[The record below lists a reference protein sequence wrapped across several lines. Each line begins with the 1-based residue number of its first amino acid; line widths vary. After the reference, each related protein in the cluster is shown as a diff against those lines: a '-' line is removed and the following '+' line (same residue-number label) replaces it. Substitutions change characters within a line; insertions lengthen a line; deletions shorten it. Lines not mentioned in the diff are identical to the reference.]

1 MTNDSPEPQAVPLSP
16 NEQDSLRQAAEDA
29 IFAGMAPTDA
39 EMRLSDQYQALQQH
53 DDLTES
59 VLAHKDAYRARE
71 LGPTNLTSQQAA
83 ALIAE
88 GRHMQPRTK
97 AYFNYAQKAR
107 EQYLRRAQ
115 DHAFVAEIV
124 QRVNGTSD
132 HENEVPSSVNQSLP
146 PTTAQ
151 QAYETQDLA
160 QQHIVAADSAA
171 AQDNLQQHIAA
182 AQSAAPQAESAAPQ
196 GGLGQNFES
205 APAAH
210 AAEDEE
216 PQGGLGPNF
225 QRAKRDALLGV
236 APSARRINPVLS
248 LLSTPAPSAAASAPA
263 QSTAANLGQSA
274 VPATPAQPVAPAATA
289 QTTPI
294 AAVSAQAIDTA
305 APAPAPAHL
314 ALNPAT
320 DATAREASA
329 ASASSSATTPS
340 NLSDLANT
348 TVDEPAQPAATTETV
363 LGLDS
368 EAGTQSYQATAPMP
382 PDFAVLALDFES
394 CRKLVAPVLAQ
405 VRATEDETLG
415 QRYAHMREAAYSFYQ
430 LEEDIFGTGFDHG
443 EQRTHLML
451 EFLTVLASQNQ
462 ADPFAV
468 TQSDE
473 WGRFAFLKRR
483 NLILRQILFNNP
495 ELGIIAATTQQ
506 DEAKW
511 QQWFEQFSAKLQTAP
526 KNRSENST
534 PYQPEFL
541 TALLAQLKEI
551 CQGQFERLVTL
562 VKVLRSWSIDTD
574 KNRQWSTLF
583 LFPFGYDSL
592 FWEID
597 SELSFNI
604 NLMGGAGQNVFSM
617 LARAGAD
624 SLGARLVE
632 RFFIDHNGLNTGAC
646 YLSGA
651 LLPGFE
657 QELEVTE
664 QHLQQQIQAATS
676 FEQRLNLSTQ
686 RIKIATTR
694 YLPYQNLDRYQLLRE
709 DFEALCRLDL
719 TKQELFLAL
728 GSLGALHQLCYLLEQ
743 EQQVLKLPGETTR
756 TCDLNMVVVAN
767 PEYKNGV
774 RALSMRRL
782 KENIALFAQAR
793 AHYVKA
799 HLRAVVSACAP
810 ELLTKPLL
818 TVPEQKLVCNLM
830 RCAFD
835 FNPRV
840 RINLMERTIT
850 QLKSKD
856 DPSAE
861 CIIVVPDGISYAEIE
876 AVLIDDER
884 DMHIQSLHSTWST
897 DIGLTTKESAVSY
910 FYSLSDELLYYLVLA
925 LVPKGHPIAL
935 KDFLTKLHQRY
946 HLVIGLNE
954 AGSYAVED
962 ADFIANERQFKLKLA
977 RNHLLVSLSD
987 ACDYVR
993 NPFSQAV
1000 EREK

>member
-1 MTNDSPEPQAVPLSP
+1 MTNDSPEPLAVPLSP

-71 LGPTNLTSQQAA
+71 LGSNNLTSQQAA

-88 GRHMQPRTK
+88 GRHMQPRAK

-107 EQYLRRAQ
+107 EQHLRRAQ

-132 HENEVPSSVNQSLP
+132 HENEVPNSLDQSLP
-146 PTTAQ
+146 PTTAP
-151 QAYETQDLA
+151 QAYEAQDLA
-160 QQHIVAADSAA
+160 QQQVAAAESAE
-171 AQDNLQQHIAA
+171 AQDHLQPHIAA
-182 AQSAAPQAESAAPQ
+182 AQSAAPQAQSAAPQ
-196 GGLGQNFES
+196 VDLGQNFES
-205 APAAH
+205 APAAQ

-263 QSTAANLGQSA
+263 QSIDANPGQSA
-274 VPATPAQPVAPAATA
+274 VPATAAQPVAPAATA

-294 AAVSAQAIDTA
+294 AAVCAPAIDTA
-305 APAPAPAHL
+305 APAPAPTGL
-314 ALNPAT
+314 L
-320 DATAREASA
+320 
-329 ASASSSATTPS
+329 PS
-340 NLSDLANT
+340 
-348 TVDEPAQPAATTETV
+348 
-363 LGLDS
+363 
-368 EAGTQSYQATAPMP
+368 
-382 PDFAVLALDFES
+382 DFASQALDFEA

-415 QRYAHMREAAYSFYQ
+415 QRYAHMREAGYSFYQ
-430 LEEDIFGTGFDHG
+430 LEEDILGTGFDSG

-462 ADPFAV
+462 SDPFAV
-468 TQSDE
+468 AQCDDY
-473 WGRFAFLKRR
+473 GRFAFLKRR

-526 KNRSENST
+526 KNRSEIST

-664 QHLQQQIQAATS
+664 QHFQQQIQAATS

-728 GSLGALHQLCYLLEQ
+728 GSLGTLHQLCYLLEQ
-743 EQQVLKLPGETTR
+743 EQQVLKLPGDSTR
-756 TCDLNMVVVAN
+756 SCDLNMVVVAN

-810 ELLTKPLL
+810 ELLTKAVL
-818 TVPEQKLVCNLM
+818 TVTEQKLVCNLM
-830 RCAFD
+830 RSAFD

-856 DPSAE
+856 DPNAE

-884 DMHIQSLHSTWST
+884 DMHIQSLHSTWSS

-925 LVPKGHPIAL
+925 LVPKGRPIAL

>member
-1 MTNDSPEPQAVPLSP
+1 MTNDLSEPITEPLSP

-39 EMRLSDQYQALQQH
+39 EMRLSNQYQALQQH

-71 LGPTNLTSQQAA
+71 MGPTTLTSQQAA

-88 GRHMQPRTK
+88 GRHMQPRAK
-97 AYFNYAQKAR
+97 AHFNYAQKAH
-107 EQYLRRAQ
+107 EQYLRRAS
-115 DHAFVAEIV
+115 DRAFIAEIV
-124 QRVNGTSD
+124 QRVNGTPTDPDKEETQSAL
-132 HENEVPSSVNQSLP
+132 EPNLQPTNSTLEVPAPQSEA
-146 PTTAQ
+146 TGRQ
-151 QAYETQDLA
+151 QAPGLPEDQM
-160 QQHIVAADSAA
+160 
-171 AQDNLQQHIAA
+171 
-182 AQSAAPQAESAAPQ
+182 P
-196 GGLGQNFES
+196 GGLNANLPHAPDMS
-205 APAAH
+205 ASS
-210 AAEDEE
+210 EDEE

-225 QRAKRDALLGV
+225 KRENRAALLGI
-236 APSARRINPVLS
+236 APSARRANPVLS
-248 LLSTPAPSAAASAPA
+248 LLSTSTPQHAHATVPPTCAPAPADSDSAAVSSAASYATAPDL
-263 QSTAANLGQSA
+263 S
-274 VPATPAQPVAPAATA
+274 AATA
-289 QTTPI
+289 QATTP
-294 AAVSAQAIDTA
+294 V
-305 APAPAPAHL
+305 PAPL
-314 ALNPAT
+314 APAT
-320 DATAREASA
+320 DATAIVASHTSEPSTATTSSNLAGMVNTIADVPTQLAATTESAPELDREASA
-329 ASASSSATTPS
+329 QSAPAP
-340 NLSDLANT
+340 LSPDCA
-348 TVDEPAQPAATTETV
+348 AQ
-363 LGLDS
+363 
-368 EAGTQSYQATAPMP
+368 
-382 PDFAVLALDFES
+382 ALDLET

-405 VRATEDETLG
+405 VRASEDKTLG
-415 QRYAHMREAAYSFYQ
+415 QRFAHLREAGYSFYQ
-430 LEEDIFGTGFDHG
+430 LEEDILGTGFDHS

-462 ADPFAV
+462 SDPFAV
-468 TQSDE
+468 AQSDE

-495 ELGIIAATTQQ
+495 ELGIIAATNQQ

-511 QQWFEQFSAKLQTAP
+511 QQWFEQFSAKLQTPP
-526 KNRSENST
+526 KNRSENNT
-534 PYQPEFL
+534 TYQPEFL
-541 TALLAQLKEI
+541 AALLAQLKEV
-551 CQGQFERLVTL
+551 CLGQFERFVTL

-617 LARAGAD
+617 LVRAGAA
-624 SLGARLVE
+624 SLGSRLVE
-632 RFFIDHNGLNTGAC
+632 RFFVDHNGLNTGARF
-646 YLSGA
+646 LSGT

-676 FEQRLNLSTQ
+676 FEQRINLSTQ
-686 RIKIATTR
+686 RIRIATTR
-694 YLPYQNLDRYQLLRE
+694 YLPYRDLKRYHLLRE
-709 DFEALCRLDL
+709 DFEALCSLDL

-728 GSLGALHQLCYLLEQ
+728 GSLGSLHQLCYLLEQ
-743 EQQVLKLPGETTR
+743 EQKVLDLPGDATH
-756 TCDLNMVVVAN
+756 TCDLNMVIVAN
-767 PEYKNGV
+767 PEHKNGL
-774 RALSMRRL
+774 RALSMRRF

-799 HLRAVVSACAP
+799 HLRAVVAACAP

-818 TVPEQKLVCNLM
+818 TVTEQKLVCNLM

-840 RINLMERTIT
+840 RINLLERTIT
-850 QLKSKD
+850 QPKAKD
-856 DPSAE
+856 DQNLE
-861 CIIVVPDGISYAEIE
+861 CVTTVPDGISYAEIE
-876 AVLIDDER
+876 SVLIDDER
-884 DMHIQSLHSTWST
+884 DMHIQSLHSTWSA

-910 FYSLSDELLYYLVLA
+910 YYSLSDELLYYLVLA

-935 KDFLTKLHQRY
+935 KDFLTKLHERY
-946 HLVIGLNE
+946 HLVIGLGE

-962 ADFIANERQFKLKLA
+962 ADFIANERQFKLKLM
-977 RNHLLVSLSD
+977 RNHLLISLSD

>member
-1 MTNDSPEPQAVPLSP
+1 MTNDSPEPLAVPLSP

-132 HENEVPSSVNQSLP
+132 HENEVPSSVDQSLP
-146 PTTAQ
+146 PTTAP
-151 QAYETQDLA
+151 QAYEAQDLA
-160 QQHIVAADSAA
+160 QQHIVAA
-171 AQDNLQQHIAA
+171 
-182 AQSAAPQAESAAPQ
+182 ESAVPQDSLDQSLSPVTGSQASEPQRSFAP
-196 GGLGQNFES
+196 NFKQAS
-205 APAAH
+205 SSPDQTVS
-210 AAEDEE
+210 EDEE

-225 QRAKRDALLGV
+225 KRENRDALLGI
-236 APSARRINPVLS
+236 APSARRTNPVLS
-248 LLSTPAPSAAASAPA
+248 LLSINAPRHEHAAAEP
-263 QSTAANLGQSA
+263 TC
-274 VPATPAQPVAPAATA
+274 
-289 QTTPI
+289 
-294 AAVSAQAIDTA
+294 
-305 APAPAPAHL
+305 APAPADSDAPVALAPDLSGAAQFTAPA
-314 ALNPAT
+314 PEF

-329 ASASSSATTPS
+329 ASAPSSATTPS
-340 NLSDLANT
+340 NLAGMANT

-363 LGLDS
+363 PGLDS

-382 PDFAVLALDFES
+382 PDFAVQALDFEA

-405 VRATEDETLG
+405 VRAAEDETLG

-430 LEEDIFGTGFDHG
+430 LEEDIFGTGFDSG

-856 DPSAE
+856 DPNAE

>member
-1 MTNDSPEPQAVPLSP
+1 MTNDSPEPLAVPLSP

-132 HENEVPSSVNQSLP
+132 HENEVPSSVDQSLP
-146 PTTAQ
+146 PTTAP

-160 QQHIVAADSAA
+160 QQHIVAAESTVPQDS
-171 AQDNLQQHIAA
+171 LY
-182 AQSAAPQAESAAPQ
+182 QSLSPVTGSQASEPQ
-196 GGLGQNFES
+196 GSFAPNFKQAS
-205 APAAH
+205 SSPDQTVS
-210 AAEDEE
+210 EDEE

-225 QRAKRDALLGV
+225 KRENRDALLGI
-236 APSARRINPVLS
+236 APSARRTNPVLS
-248 LLSTPAPSAAASAPA
+248 LLSINAPRHEHAAAEP
-263 QSTAANLGQSA
+263 TC
-274 VPATPAQPVAPAATA
+274 
-289 QTTPI
+289 
-294 AAVSAQAIDTA
+294 
-305 APAPAPAHL
+305 APAPADSDAPVALAPDLSGAAQFTAPA
-314 ALNPAT
+314 PEF

-329 ASASSSATTPS
+329 ASAPSSATTPS

-363 LGLDS
+363 PGLDS

-743 EQQVLKLPGETTR
+743 EQQVLKLHGETTR

-856 DPSAE
+856 DPNAE

>member
-1 MTNDSPEPQAVPLSP
+1 MTNDSPEPLAVPLSP

-132 HENEVPSSVNQSLP
+132 HENEVPSSVDQSLP

-225 QRAKRDALLGV
+225 QRAKRDALLGM
-236 APSARRINPVLS
+236 APSARRTNPVLS
-248 LLSTPAPSAAASAPA
+248 LLSINAPRHEHAAAEP
-263 QSTAANLGQSA
+263 TC
-274 VPATPAQPVAPAATA
+274 
-289 QTTPI
+289 
-294 AAVSAQAIDTA
+294 
-305 APAPAPAHL
+305 APAPADSDAPVALAPDLSGAAQFTAPA
-314 ALNPAT
+314 PEF

-329 ASASSSATTPS
+329 ASAPSSATTPS
-340 NLSDLANT
+340 NLAGMANT

-363 LGLDS
+363 PGLDS

-856 DPSAE
+856 DPNAE

-884 DMHIQSLHSTWST
+884 DMHIQSLHSTWSS

>member
-1 MTNDSPEPQAVPLSP
+1 MTNDSPEPLAVPLSP

-132 HENEVPSSVNQSLP
+132 HENEVPSSVAQSLP
-146 PTTAQ
+146 PTTAP

-160 QQHIVAADSAA
+160 QQHIVAAESAA
-171 AQDNLQQHIAA
+171 AQDNLTQPHVAA

-196 GGLGQNFES
+196 VGLGQNIES
-205 APAAH
+205 APAVQ

-248 LLSTPAPSAAASAPA
+248 LLSTSAS
-263 QSTAANLGQSA
+263 QREH
-274 VPATPAQPVAPAATA
+274 
-289 QTTPI
+289 
-294 AAVSAQAIDTA
+294 AAVEPTC
-305 APAPAPAHL
+305 APAPAYSDAPVALAPDLSGAAQFTAPA
-314 ALNPAT
+314 PEF

-329 ASASSSATTPS
+329 ASAPSSATTPS
-340 NLSDLANT
+340 NLAGMANT
-348 TVDEPAQPAATTETV
+348 TVGEPAQPAATTETV
-363 LGLDS
+363 PGLDS

-382 PDFAVLALDFES
+382 PDLAVLALDFES

-405 VRATEDETLG
+405 VRAAEDETLG

-430 LEEDIFGTGFDHG
+430 LEEDIFGTGFDSG

-462 ADPFAV
+462 SDPFAV
-468 TQSDE
+468 AQCDDY
-473 WGRFAFLKRR
+473 GRFAFLKRR

-728 GSLGALHQLCYLLEQ
+728 GSLGSLHQICYLLEQ

-767 PEYKNGV
+767 PEHKNGV

-810 ELLTKPLL
+810 ELLTKAVL

-856 DPSAE
+856 DPNAE

-884 DMHIQSLHSTWST
+884 DMHIQSLHSTWSS

-925 LVPKGHPIAL
+925 LVPKGRPIAL

>member
-1 MTNDSPEPQAVPLSP
+1 MTNDSPEPLAVPLSP

-132 HENEVPSSVNQSLP
+132 HENEVPSSVDQSLP

-171 AQDNLQQHIAA
+171 AQDNLHQHIAV

-225 QRAKRDALLGV
+225 QRAKRDALLGM
-236 APSARRINPVLS
+236 APSARRTNPVLS
-248 LLSTPAPSAAASAPA
+248 LLSINAPRHEHAAAEP
-263 QSTAANLGQSA
+263 TC
-274 VPATPAQPVAPAATA
+274 
-289 QTTPI
+289 
-294 AAVSAQAIDTA
+294 
-305 APAPAPAHL
+305 APAPADSDAPVALAPDLSGAAQFTAPA
-314 ALNPAT
+314 PEF

-348 TVDEPAQPAATTETV
+348 TVDEPAQPAATTETAP
-363 LGLDS
+363 GLDS

-856 DPSAE
+856 DPNAE

-884 DMHIQSLHSTWST
+884 DMHIQSLHSTWSS

>member
-1 MTNDSPEPQAVPLSP
+1 MTNDSPEPLAVPLSP

-71 LGPTNLTSQQAA
+71 LGSNNLTSQQAA

-88 GRHMQPRTK
+88 GRHMQPRAK

-132 HENEVPSSVNQSLP
+132 HENEVPSSLDQSLP
-146 PTTAQ
+146 PTTAP

-160 QQHIVAADSAA
+160 QQHIVAAESTVPQDSL
-171 AQDNLQQHIAA
+171 D
-182 AQSAAPQAESAAPQ
+182 QSLSPVTGSQASEPQ
-196 GGLGQNFES
+196 GSFAPNFKQAS
-205 APAAH
+205 SSPDQTVS
-210 AAEDEE
+210 EDEE

-225 QRAKRDALLGV
+225 KRENRDALLGI
-236 APSARRINPVLS
+236 APSARRTNPVLS
-248 LLSTPAPSAAASAPA
+248 LLSINAPRHEHAAAEP
-263 QSTAANLGQSA
+263 TC
-274 VPATPAQPVAPAATA
+274 
-289 QTTPI
+289 
-294 AAVSAQAIDTA
+294 
-305 APAPAPAHL
+305 APAPADSDAPVALAPDLSGAAQFTAPA
-314 ALNPAT
+314 PEF

-329 ASASSSATTPS
+329 ASAPSSATTPS
-340 NLSDLANT
+340 NLAGMANT
-348 TVDEPAQPAATTETV
+348 TVDEPAQPAATTETAP
-363 LGLDS
+363 GLDS
-368 EAGTQSYQATAPMP
+368 EAGTQSYHATAPMP
-382 PDFAVLALDFES
+382 PDFAVLAVDFES

-415 QRYAHMREAAYSFYQ
+415 QRYAHMREAGYSYYQ
-430 LEEDIFGTGFDHG
+430 LEEDILGTGFDSG

-462 ADPFAV
+462 SDPFAV
-468 TQSDE
+468 AQCDDY
-473 WGRFAFLKRR
+473 GRFAFLKRR

-664 QHLQQQIQAATS
+664 QHFQQQIQAATS

-728 GSLGALHQLCYLLEQ
+728 GSLGTLHQLCYLLEQ
-743 EQQVLKLPGETTR
+743 EQQVLKLPGDSTR
-756 TCDLNMVVVAN
+756 SCDLNMVVVAN

-810 ELLTKPLL
+810 ELLTKAVL
-818 TVPEQKLVCNLM
+818 TVTEQKLVCNLM
-830 RCAFD
+830 RSAFD

-856 DPSAE
+856 DPNAE

-884 DMHIQSLHSTWST
+884 DMHIQSLHSTWSS

-925 LVPKGHPIAL
+925 LVPKGRPIAL

>member
-132 HENEVPSSVNQSLP
+132 HENEVPSSVDQSLP

-160 QQHIVAADSAA
+160 QQHIVAADSTVP
-171 AQDNLQQHIAA
+171 QDSLY
-182 AQSAAPQAESAAPQ
+182 QSLSPVTGSQASEPQ
-196 GGLGQNFES
+196 GSFAPNFKQAS
-205 APAAH
+205 SSPDQTVS
-210 AAEDEE
+210 EDEE

-225 QRAKRDALLGV
+225 KRENRDALLGI
-236 APSARRINPVLS
+236 APSARRTNPVLS
-248 LLSTPAPSAAASAPA
+248 LLSINAPRHEHAAAEP
-263 QSTAANLGQSA
+263 TC
-274 VPATPAQPVAPAATA
+274 
-289 QTTPI
+289 
-294 AAVSAQAIDTA
+294 
-305 APAPAPAHL
+305 APAPADSDAPVAFAPDLSGAAQFTAPA
-314 ALNPAT
+314 PEF

-329 ASASSSATTPS
+329 ASAPSSATTPS
-340 NLSDLANT
+340 NLAGMANT
-348 TVDEPAQPAATTETV
+348 TVDEPAQPAATTETAP
-363 LGLDS
+363 GLDS

-861 CIIVVPDGISYAEIE
+861 CIIVVPDGISYA
-876 AVLIDDER
+876 
-884 DMHIQSLHSTWST
+884 
-897 DIGLTTKESAVSY
+897 TKESAVSY

-1000 EREK
+1000 ERD

>member
-1 MTNDSPEPQAVPLSP
+1 MTNDLSEPITEPLSP

-39 EMRLSDQYQALQQH
+39 EMRLSNQYQALQQH

-71 LGPTNLTSQQAA
+71 MGPTTLTSQQAA

-88 GRHMQPRTK
+88 GRHMQPRAK
-97 AYFNYAQKAR
+97 AHFNYAQKAH
-107 EQYLRRAQ
+107 EQYLRRAT
-115 DHAFVAEIV
+115 DRAFIAEIV
-124 QRVNGTSD
+124 QRVNGTPTAPDKEETQSAL
-132 HENEVPSSVNQSLP
+132 EPNLQPTNSTLEVPAPQSEA
-146 PTTAQ
+146 TGWQ
-151 QAYETQDLA
+151 QAPGLPEDQM
-160 QQHIVAADSAA
+160 
-171 AQDNLQQHIAA
+171 
-182 AQSAAPQAESAAPQ
+182 P
-196 GGLGQNFES
+196 GGLNANLPHAPDMS
-205 APAAH
+205 AFS
-210 AAEDEE
+210 EDEE

-225 QRAKRDALLGV
+225 KRENRDALLGI
-236 APSARRINPVLS
+236 APSARRTNPVLS
-248 LLSTPAPSAAASAPA
+248 LLSINAPRHEHAAAEP
-263 QSTAANLGQSA
+263 TC
-274 VPATPAQPVAPAATA
+274 
-289 QTTPI
+289 
-294 AAVSAQAIDTA
+294 
-305 APAPAPAHL
+305 APAPADSDAPVALAPDLSGAAQFTAPA
-314 ALNPAT
+314 PEF

-329 ASASSSATTPS
+329 ASAPSSATTPS
-340 NLSDLANT
+340 NLAGMANT
-348 TVDEPAQPAATTETV
+348 TVDEPAQPAATTETAP
-363 LGLDS
+363 GLDS

-430 LEEDIFGTGFDHG
+430 LEEDIFGTGFDRG

-451 EFLTVLASQNQ
+451 EFLAVLASQNQ
-462 ADPFAV
+462 EDPFAV

-495 ELGIIAATTQQ
+495 ELGIIAATNQQ

-511 QQWFEQFSAKLQTAP
+511 QQWFEQFSAKLQSMTDGRT
-526 KNRSENST
+526 NQDNSAAA
-534 PYQPEFL
+534 YHPEFL
-541 TALLAQLKEI
+541 AALFAEI
-551 CQGQFERLVTL
+551 KHVCNDEFARLVTL

-574 KNRQWSTLF
+574 KDRQWSTLF

-592 FWEID
+592 FWEIVT
-597 SELSFNI
+597 SGAFKQ
-604 NLMGGAGQNVFSM
+604 NLMCGAGQNVFSM
-617 LARAGAD
+617 LARAGAA
-624 SLGARLVE
+624 SLGSRLVE
-632 RFFIDHNGLNTGAC
+632 RFFVDHNGLNTGARF
-646 YLSGA
+646 LSGT

-676 FEQRLNLSTQ
+676 FEQRINLSTQ
-686 RIKIATTR
+686 RIRIATTR
-694 YLPYQNLDRYQLLRE
+694 YLPYRDLPRYHLLRE
-709 DFEALCRLDL
+709 DFEALCSLDL

-743 EQQVLKLPGETTR
+743 EQKVLDLPGDATH
-756 TCDLNMVVVAN
+756 TCDLNIVIVAN
-767 PEYKNGV
+767 PEHKNGL
-774 RALSMRRL
+774 RALSMRRF

-799 HLRAVVSACAP
+799 HLRAVVAACAP

-818 TVPEQKLVCNLM
+818 TVTEQKLVCNLM

-840 RINLMERTIT
+840 RINLLERTIT
-850 QLKSKD
+850 QPKAKD
-856 DPSAE
+856 DQNLE
-861 CIIVVPDGISYAEIE
+861 CVTTVPDGISYAEIE
-876 AVLIDDER
+876 SVLIDDER
-884 DMHIQSLHSTWST
+884 DMHIQSLHSTWSA

-910 FYSLSDELLYYLVLA
+910 YYSLSDELLYYLVLA

-935 KDFLTKLHQRY
+935 KDFLTKLHERY
-946 HLVIGLNE
+946 HLVIGLGE

-962 ADFIANERQFKLKLA
+962 ADFIANERQFKLKLM
-977 RNHLLVSLSD
+977 RNHLLISLSD

>member
-1 MTNDSPEPQAVPLSP
+1 MTNDSPEPLAVPLSP

-71 LGPTNLTSQQAA
+71 LGSNNLTSQQAA

-88 GRHMQPRTK
+88 GRHMQPRAK

-132 HENEVPSSVNQSLP
+132 HENEVPNSLDQSLP
-146 PTTAQ
+146 PTTAP
-151 QAYETQDLA
+151 QAYEAQDLA
-160 QQHIVAADSAA
+160 QQQVAAAESAE
-171 AQDNLQQHIAA
+171 AQDHLQPHIAA
-182 AQSAAPQAESAAPQ
+182 AQSAAPQAQSAAPQ
-196 GGLGQNFES
+196 VDLGQNFES
-205 APAAH
+205 APAAQ

-263 QSTAANLGQSA
+263 QSIDANPGQSA
-274 VPATPAQPVAPAATA
+274 VPATAAQPVAPAATA

-294 AAVSAQAIDTA
+294 AAVCAPAIDTA
-305 APAPAPAHL
+305 APAPAPTGL
-314 ALNPAT
+314 L
-320 DATAREASA
+320 
-329 ASASSSATTPS
+329 PS
-340 NLSDLANT
+340 
-348 TVDEPAQPAATTETV
+348 
-363 LGLDS
+363 
-368 EAGTQSYQATAPMP
+368 
-382 PDFAVLALDFES
+382 DFASQALDFEA

-415 QRYAHMREAAYSFYQ
+415 QRYAHMREAGYSFYQ
-430 LEEDIFGTGFDHG
+430 LEEDILGTGFDSG

-462 ADPFAV
+462 SDPFAV
-468 TQSDE
+468 AQCDDY
-473 WGRFAFLKRR
+473 GRFAFLKRR

-664 QHLQQQIQAATS
+664 QHFQQQIQAATS

-728 GSLGALHQLCYLLEQ
+728 GSLGTLHQLCYLLEQ
-743 EQQVLKLPGETTR
+743 EQQVLKLPGDSTR
-756 TCDLNMVVVAN
+756 SCDLNMVVVAN

-810 ELLTKPLL
+810 ELLTKAVL
-818 TVPEQKLVCNLM
+818 TVTEQKLVCNLM
-830 RCAFD
+830 RSAFD

-856 DPSAE
+856 DPNAE

-876 AVLIDDER
+876 SVLIDDER
-884 DMHIQSLHSTWST
+884 DMHIQGLHSTWSAN
-897 DIGLTTKESAVSY
+897 IGLTTKESAVSY
-910 FYSLSDELLYYLVLA
+910 YYSLSDELLYYLVLA
-925 LVPKGHPIAL
+925 LVPKRHPIAL
-935 KDFLTKLHQRY
+935 KDFLTKLHERY
-946 HLVIGLNE
+946 HLVIGLGE

-962 ADFIANERQFKLKLA
+962 ADFIANERQFKLKLM
-977 RNHLLVSLSD
+977 RNHLLISLSD

-1000 EREK
+1000 ERGK

>member
-1 MTNDSPEPQAVPLSP
+1 MTNDSPEPLAVPLSP

-29 IFAGMAPTDA
+29 IFAGIAPTDA

-132 HENEVPSSVNQSLP
+132 HENEVPSSVDQSLP

-225 QRAKRDALLGV
+225 QRAKRDALLGM
-236 APSARRINPVLS
+236 APSARRTNPVLS
-248 LLSTPAPSAAASAPA
+248 LLSINAPRHEHAAAEP
-263 QSTAANLGQSA
+263 TC
-274 VPATPAQPVAPAATA
+274 
-289 QTTPI
+289 
-294 AAVSAQAIDTA
+294 
-305 APAPAPAHL
+305 APAPADSDAPVAFAPDLSGAAQFTAPA
-314 ALNPAT
+314 PEF

-329 ASASSSATTPS
+329 ASAPSSATTPS
-340 NLSDLANT
+340 NLAGMANT
-348 TVDEPAQPAATTETV
+348 TVDEPAQPAATTETAP
-363 LGLDS
+363 GLDS

-856 DPSAE
+856 DPNAE

-884 DMHIQSLHSTWST
+884 DMHIQSLHSTWSS

>member
-1 MTNDSPEPQAVPLSP
+1 MTNDSPEPLAVPLSP

-71 LGPTNLTSQQAA
+71 LGSNNLTSQQAA

-88 GRHMQPRTK
+88 GRHMQPRAK

-132 HENEVPSSVNQSLP
+132 HENEVPNSLDQSLP
-146 PTTAQ
+146 PTTAP
-151 QAYETQDLA
+151 QAYEAQDLA
-160 QQHIVAADSAA
+160 QQQVAAAESAE
-171 AQDNLQQHIAA
+171 AQDHLQPHIAA
-182 AQSAAPQAESAAPQ
+182 AQSAAPQAQSAAPQ
-196 GGLGQNFES
+196 VDLGQNFES
-205 APAAH
+205 APAAQ

-263 QSTAANLGQSA
+263 QSIDANPGQSA
-274 VPATPAQPVAPAATA
+274 VPATAAQPVAPAATA

-294 AAVSAQAIDTA
+294 AAVCAPAIDTA
-305 APAPAPAHL
+305 APAPAPTGL
-314 ALNPAT
+314 L
-320 DATAREASA
+320 
-329 ASASSSATTPS
+329 PS
-340 NLSDLANT
+340 
-348 TVDEPAQPAATTETV
+348 
-363 LGLDS
+363 
-368 EAGTQSYQATAPMP
+368 
-382 PDFAVLALDFES
+382 DFASQALDFEA

-415 QRYAHMREAAYSFYQ
+415 QRYAHMREAGYSFYQ
-430 LEEDIFGTGFDHG
+430 LEEDILGTGFDSG

-462 ADPFAV
+462 SDPFAV
-468 TQSDE
+468 AQCDDY
-473 WGRFAFLKRR
+473 GRFAFLKRR

-664 QHLQQQIQAATS
+664 QHFQQQIQAATS

-728 GSLGALHQLCYLLEQ
+728 GSLGTLHQLCYLLEQ
-743 EQQVLKLPGETTR
+743 EQQVLKLPGDSTR
-756 TCDLNMVVVAN
+756 SCDLNMVVVAN

-810 ELLTKPLL
+810 ELLTKAVL
-818 TVPEQKLVCNLM
+818 TVTEQKLVCNLM
-830 RCAFD
+830 RSAFD

-856 DPSAE
+856 DPNAE

-884 DMHIQSLHSTWST
+884 DMHIQSLHSTWSS

-925 LVPKGHPIAL
+925 LVPKGRPIAL

>member
-1 MTNDSPEPQAVPLSP
+1 MTNDSPEPLAVPLSP

-71 LGPTNLTSQQAA
+71 LGSNNLTSQQAA

-88 GRHMQPRTK
+88 GRHMQPRAK

-132 HENEVPSSVNQSLP
+132 HENEVPNSLDQSLP
-146 PTTAQ
+146 PTTAP
-151 QAYETQDLA
+151 QAYEAQDLA
-160 QQHIVAADSAA
+160 QQQVAAAESAE
-171 AQDNLQQHIAA
+171 AQDHLQPHIAA
-182 AQSAAPQAESAAPQ
+182 AQSAAPQAQSAAPQ
-196 GGLGQNFES
+196 VDLGQNFES
-205 APAAH
+205 APAAQ

-263 QSTAANLGQSA
+263 QSIDANPGQSA
-274 VPATPAQPVAPAATA
+274 VPATAAQPVAPAATA

-294 AAVSAQAIDTA
+294 AAVCAPAIDTA
-305 APAPAPAHL
+305 APAPAPTGL
-314 ALNPAT
+314 L
-320 DATAREASA
+320 
-329 ASASSSATTPS
+329 PS
-340 NLSDLANT
+340 
-348 TVDEPAQPAATTETV
+348 
-363 LGLDS
+363 
-368 EAGTQSYQATAPMP
+368 
-382 PDFAVLALDFES
+382 DFASQALDFEA

-415 QRYAHMREAAYSFYQ
+415 QRYAHMREAGYSFYQ
-430 LEEDIFGTGFDHG
+430 LEEDILGTGFDSG

-462 ADPFAV
+462 SDPFAV
-468 TQSDE
+468 AQCDDY
-473 WGRFAFLKRR
+473 GRFAFLKRR

-664 QHLQQQIQAATS
+664 QHFQQQIQAATS

-728 GSLGALHQLCYLLEQ
+728 GSLGTLHQLCYLLEQ
-743 EQQVLKLPGETTR
+743 EQQVLKLPGDSTR
-756 TCDLNMVVVAN
+756 SCDLNMVVVAN

-810 ELLTKPLL
+810 ELLTKAVL
-818 TVPEQKLVCNLM
+818 TVTEQKMVCNLM
-830 RCAFD
+830 RSAFD

-856 DPSAE
+856 DPNAE

-884 DMHIQSLHSTWST
+884 DMHIQSLHSTWSS

-925 LVPKGHPIAL
+925 LVPKGRPIAL

>member
-1 MTNDSPEPQAVPLSP
+1 MTNDLSEPITEPLSP

-39 EMRLSDQYQALQQH
+39 EMRLSNQYQALQQH

-71 LGPTNLTSQQAA
+71 MGPTTLTSQQAA

-88 GRHMQPRTK
+88 GRHMQPRAK
-97 AYFNYAQKAR
+97 AHFNYAQKAH
-107 EQYLRRAQ
+107 EQYLRRAT
-115 DHAFVAEIV
+115 DRAFIAEIV
-124 QRVNGTSD
+124 QRVNGTPTAPDKEETQSAL
-132 HENEVPSSVNQSLP
+132 EPNLQPTNSTLEVPAPQSEA
-146 PTTAQ
+146 TGWQ
-151 QAYETQDLA
+151 QAPGLPEDQM
-160 QQHIVAADSAA
+160 
-171 AQDNLQQHIAA
+171 
-182 AQSAAPQAESAAPQ
+182 P
-196 GGLGQNFES
+196 GGLNANLPHAPDMS
-205 APAAH
+205 ASS
-210 AAEDEE
+210 EDEE

-225 QRAKRDALLGV
+225 KRENRAALLGI
-236 APSARRINPVLS
+236 APSARRANPVLS
-248 LLSTPAPSAAASAPA
+248 LLSTSAPRHEHAAAEP
-263 QSTAANLGQSA
+263 TC
-274 VPATPAQPVAPAATA
+274 
-289 QTTPI
+289 
-294 AAVSAQAIDTA
+294 
-305 APAPAPAHL
+305 APAPADSDAPVALAPDLSGAAQFTAPA
-314 ALNPAT
+314 PEF

-329 ASASSSATTPS
+329 ASAPSSATTPS
-340 NLSDLANT
+340 NLAGMANT
-348 TVDEPAQPAATTETV
+348 TVDEPAQPAATTESAPR
-363 LGLDS
+363 LDS

-451 EFLTVLASQNQ
+451 EFLAVLASQNQ
-462 ADPFAV
+462 SDPFAV
-468 TQSDE
+468 AQSDE

-511 QQWFEQFSAKLQTAP
+511 QQWFEQFSAKLQSMTDGRT
-526 KNRSENST
+526 NQDNSAAA
-534 PYQPEFL
+534 YHPEFL
-541 TALLAQLKEI
+541 AALFAEI
-551 CQGQFERLVTL
+551 KHVCNDEFARLVTL

-574 KNRQWSTLF
+574 KDRQWSTLF

-592 FWEID
+592 FWEIVT
-597 SELSFNI
+597 SGAFKQ
-604 NLMGGAGQNVFSM
+604 NLMCGAGQNVFSM
-617 LARAGAD
+617 LARTRAQD
-624 SLGARLVE
+624 TSDTLGSILVN
-632 RFFIDHNGLNTGAC
+632 RFLVNHNGLNTGAGF
-646 YLSGA
+646 LSGSQ
-651 LLPGFE
+651 LTQFPN
-657 QELEVTE
+657 ELEVLE
-664 QHLQQQIQAATS
+664 PRILSELQQASSCAERLERTN
-676 FEQRLNLSTQ
+676 QRL
-686 RIKIATTR
+686 KITVSATR
-694 YLPYQNLDRYQLLRE
+694 YLPYRDLERYHLLRE

-728 GSLGALHQLCYLLEQ
+728 GSLGSLHQICYLLEQ
-743 EQQVLKLPGETTR
+743 EKKVLALPGEGAR
-756 TCDLNMVVVAN
+756 SCDLNMVVVAN
-767 PEYKNGV
+767 PEHKTGV
-774 RALSMRRL
+774 RALSMRRF

-799 HLRAVVSACAP
+799 HLREVVAACAP
-810 ELLTKPLL
+810 SLLTKPLL
-818 TVPEQKLVCNLM
+818 TVTEQKLVCNLM

-840 RINLMERTIT
+840 RINLLERTIT
-850 QLKSKD
+850 QPKAKD
-856 DPSAE
+856 DQNLE
-861 CIIVVPDGISYAEIE
+861 CVTTVPDGISYAEIE
-876 AVLIDDER
+876 SVLIDDER
-884 DMHIQSLHSTWST
+884 DMHIQSLHSTWSA

-910 FYSLSDELLYYLVLA
+910 YYSLSDELLYYLVLA

-935 KDFLTKLHQRY
+935 KDFLTKLHERY
-946 HLVIGLNE
+946 HLVIGLGE

-962 ADFIANERQFKLKLA
+962 ADFIANERQFKLKLM
-977 RNHLLVSLSD
+977 RNHLLISLSD

>member
-1 MTNDSPEPQAVPLSP
+1 MTNDLSEPITEPLSP

-39 EMRLSDQYQALQQH
+39 EMRLSNQYQALQQH

-71 LGPTNLTSQQAA
+71 MGPTTLTSQPAA

-88 GRHMQPRTK
+88 GRHMQPRAK
-97 AYFNYAQKAR
+97 AHFNYAQKAH
-107 EQYLRRAQ
+107 EQYLRRAT
-115 DHAFVAEIV
+115 DRAFIAEIV
-124 QRVNGTSD
+124 QRVNGTPTAPDKEETQSAL
-132 HENEVPSSVNQSLP
+132 EPNLQPTNSTLEVPAPQSEA
-146 PTTAQ
+146 TGWQ
-151 QAYETQDLA
+151 QAPGLPEDQM
-160 QQHIVAADSAA
+160 
-171 AQDNLQQHIAA
+171 
-182 AQSAAPQAESAAPQ
+182 P
-196 GGLGQNFES
+196 GGLNANLPHAPDMS
-205 APAAH
+205 AFS
-210 AAEDEE
+210 EDEE

-225 QRAKRDALLGV
+225 KRENRDALLGI
-236 APSARRINPVLS
+236 APSARRTNPVLS
-248 LLSTPAPSAAASAPA
+248 LLSINAPRHEHAAAEP
-263 QSTAANLGQSA
+263 TC
-274 VPATPAQPVAPAATA
+274 
-289 QTTPI
+289 
-294 AAVSAQAIDTA
+294 
-305 APAPAPAHL
+305 APAPADSDAPVALAPDLSGAAQFTAPA
-314 ALNPAT
+314 PEF

-329 ASASSSATTPS
+329 ASAPSSATTPS
-340 NLSDLANT
+340 NLAGMANT
-348 TVDEPAQPAATTETV
+348 TVDEPAQPAATTETAP
-363 LGLDS
+363 GLDS

-394 CRKLVAPVLAQ
+394 CRKLVASVLAQ

-430 LEEDIFGTGFDHG
+430 LEEDIFGTGFDRA

-462 ADPFAV
+462 SDPFAV
-468 TQSDE
+468 AQSDE
-473 WGRFAFLKRR
+473 WGRFAFLRRR

-495 ELGIIAATTQQ
+495 ELGIIAATNQQ

-511 QQWFEQFSAKLQTAP
+511 QQWFEQFSAKLQTPP
-526 KNRSENST
+526 KNRSENNT
-534 PYQPEFL
+534 TYQPEFL
-541 TALLAQLKEI
+541 AALLAQLKEV
-551 CQGQFERLVTL
+551 CLGQFERFVTL

-617 LARAGAD
+617 LARAGAA
-624 SLGARLVE
+624 SLGSRLVE
-632 RFFIDHNGLNTGAC
+632 RFFVDHNGLNTGARF
-646 YLSGA
+646 LSGT

-676 FEQRLNLSTQ
+676 FEQRINLSTQ
-686 RIKIATTR
+686 RIRIATTR
-694 YLPYQNLDRYQLLRE
+694 YLPYRDLPRYHLLRE
-709 DFEALCRLDL
+709 DFEALCSLDL

-743 EQQVLKLPGETTR
+743 EQKVLDLPGDATH
-756 TCDLNMVVVAN
+756 TCDLNIVIVAN
-767 PEYKNGV
+767 PEHKNGL
-774 RALSMRRL
+774 RALSMRRF

-799 HLRAVVSACAP
+799 HLRAVVAACAP

-818 TVPEQKLVCNLM
+818 TVTEQKLVCNLM

-840 RINLMERTIT
+840 RINLLERTIT
-850 QLKSKD
+850 QPKAKD
-856 DPSAE
+856 DQNLE
-861 CIIVVPDGISYAEIE
+861 CVTTVPDGISYAEIE
-876 AVLIDDER
+876 SVLIDDER
-884 DMHIQSLHSTWST
+884 DMHIQSLHSTWSA

-910 FYSLSDELLYYLVLA
+910 YYSLSDELLYYLVLA

-935 KDFLTKLHQRY
+935 KDFLTKLHERY
-946 HLVIGLNE
+946 HLVIGLGE

-962 ADFIANERQFKLKLA
+962 ADFIANERQFKLKLM
-977 RNHLLVSLSD
+977 RNHLLISLSD

>member
-1 MTNDSPEPQAVPLSP
+1 MTNDSPEPLAVPLSP

-132 HENEVPSSVNQSLP
+132 HENEVPSSVDQSLP

-160 QQHIVAADSAA
+160 QQHIVAA
-171 AQDNLQQHIAA
+171 
-182 AQSAAPQAESAAPQ
+182 ESAVPQDSLDQSLSPVTGSQASEPQRSFAP
-196 GGLGQNFES
+196 NFKQAS
-205 APAAH
+205 SSPDQTVS
-210 AAEDEE
+210 EDEE

-225 QRAKRDALLGV
+225 KRENRDALLGI
-236 APSARRINPVLS
+236 APSARRTNPVLS
-248 LLSTPAPSAAASAPA
+248 LLSINAPRHEHAAAEP
-263 QSTAANLGQSA
+263 TC
-274 VPATPAQPVAPAATA
+274 
-289 QTTPI
+289 
-294 AAVSAQAIDTA
+294 
-305 APAPAPAHL
+305 APAPADSDAPVALAPDLSGAAQFTAPA
-314 ALNPAT
+314 PEF

-329 ASASSSATTPS
+329 ASAPSSATTPS
-340 NLSDLANT
+340 NLAGMANT

-363 LGLDS
+363 PGLDS

-382 PDFAVLALDFES
+382 PDFAVQALDFEA

-405 VRATEDETLG
+405 VRAAEDETLG

-430 LEEDIFGTGFDHG
+430 LEEDIFGTGFDSG

-462 ADPFAV
+462 SDPFAV
-468 TQSDE
+468 AQCDDY
-473 WGRFAFLKRR
+473 GRFAFLKRR

-728 GSLGALHQLCYLLEQ
+728 GSLGSLHQICYLLEQ
-743 EQQVLKLPGETTR
+743 EQQVLKLHGETTR

-767 PEYKNGV
+767 PEHKNGV

-810 ELLTKPLL
+810 ELLTKAVL

-856 DPSAE
+856 DPNAE

-884 DMHIQSLHSTWST
+884 DMHIQSLHSTWSS

-1000 EREK
+1000 ERD

>member
-1 MTNDSPEPQAVPLSP
+1 MTNDSPEPLAVPLSP

-71 LGPTNLTSQQAA
+71 LGSNNLTSQQAA

-88 GRHMQPRTK
+88 GRHMQPRAK

-132 HENEVPSSVNQSLP
+132 HENEVPNSLDQSLP
-146 PTTAQ
+146 PTTAP
-151 QAYETQDLA
+151 QAYEAQDLA
-160 QQHIVAADSAA
+160 QQQVAAAESAE
-171 AQDNLQQHIAA
+171 AQDHLQPHIAA
-182 AQSAAPQAESAAPQ
+182 AQSAAPQAQSAAPQ
-196 GGLGQNFES
+196 VDLGQNFES
-205 APAAH
+205 APAAQ

-263 QSTAANLGQSA
+263 QSIDANPGQSA
-274 VPATPAQPVAPAATA
+274 VPATAAQPVAPAATA

-294 AAVSAQAIDTA
+294 AAVCAPAIDTA
-305 APAPAPAHL
+305 APAPAPTGL
-314 ALNPAT
+314 L
-320 DATAREASA
+320 
-329 ASASSSATTPS
+329 PS
-340 NLSDLANT
+340 
-348 TVDEPAQPAATTETV
+348 
-363 LGLDS
+363 
-368 EAGTQSYQATAPMP
+368 
-382 PDFAVLALDFES
+382 DFASQALDFEA
-394 CRKLVAPVLAQ
+394 CRKLVAPILAQ

-415 QRYAHMREAAYSFYQ
+415 QRYAHMREAGYSFYQ
-430 LEEDIFGTGFDHG
+430 LEEDILGTGFDSG

-462 ADPFAV
+462 SDPFAV
-468 TQSDE
+468 AQCDDY
-473 WGRFAFLKRR
+473 GRFAFLKRR

-664 QHLQQQIQAATS
+664 QHFQQQIQAATS

-728 GSLGALHQLCYLLEQ
+728 GSLGTLHQLCYLLEQ
-743 EQQVLKLPGETTR
+743 EQQVLKLPGDSTR
-756 TCDLNMVVVAN
+756 SCDLNMVVVAN

-810 ELLTKPLL
+810 ELLTKAVL
-818 TVPEQKLVCNLM
+818 TVTEQKLVCNLM
-830 RCAFD
+830 RSAFD

-856 DPSAE
+856 DPNAE

-884 DMHIQSLHSTWST
+884 DMHIQSLHSTWSS

-925 LVPKGHPIAL
+925 LVPKGRPIAL